1 MMDRITGRM
10 AAAVAL
16 ALGIATGPVA
26 AMAQD
31 AGEVSRDEA
40 QAFAVAAV
48 EIREITQAY
57 SARIMQLDAGP
68 ERRALIEEAD
78 GHISAVFDASEELD
92 RARYHEIAEAA
103 GADEDLAERLTQRIA
118 EVME

>member
-26 AMAQD
+26 AVAQD
-31 AGEVSRDEA
+31 AGEVSRDEV

-48 EIREITQAY
+48 EIRQITQAY
-57 SARIMQLDAGP
+57 SARIMELDAGP
-68 ERRALIEEAD
+68 ERQELIEEAE
-78 GHISAVFDASEELD
+78 GRISGVFDASDELD
-92 RARYHEIAEAA
+92 RDRYNEIAEAA
-103 GADEDLAERLTQRIA
+103 GTDAELAERLTQRIA
-118 EVME
+118 QVLE